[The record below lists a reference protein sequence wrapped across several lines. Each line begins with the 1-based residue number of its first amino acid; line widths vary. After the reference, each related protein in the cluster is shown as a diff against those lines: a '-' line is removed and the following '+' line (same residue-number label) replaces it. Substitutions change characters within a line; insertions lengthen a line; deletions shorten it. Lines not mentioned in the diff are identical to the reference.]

1 MEKEKEALDENV
13 KEAEETK
20 ESAKDFEEVSENAGE
35 DKEKSDAQGF
45 AEEVQDGVEAENVA
59 ADDADDATANDID
72 AAGAGEANTENDD
85 TNADAEKKKKKIFNK
100 KKDKKDQQIEELN
113 DKYQRLF
120 AEFQN
125 FRSRSEKEKSAM
137 FEVGAKSI
145 IEKILPVVD
154 NFERGIASLSEEDL
168 DSPVGQ
174 GMNLIYKQMTTALEE
189 MGVTVIETEGKEFD
203 PELHNAVMHEDN
215 EELGEN
221 VISQEFQ
228 KGYKYRDT
236 VIRHSMVK
244 VAN

>member
-1 MEKEKEALDENV
+1 MEKEKETLDENL
-13 KEAEETK
+13 T
-20 ESAKDFEEVSENAGE
+20 EEVETNM
-35 DKEKSDAQGF
+35 DT
-45 AEEVQDGVEAENVA
+45 EESS
-59 ADDADDATANDID
+59 
-72 AAGAGEANTENDD
+72 NTENDATETSEKQND
-85 TNADAEKKKKKIFNK
+85 DEAVEGPAEEGAEEKTEPERKKKKVFK

-125 FRSRSEKEKSAM
+125 YRSRSEKEKSSM
-137 FEVGAKSI
+137 YEIGAKAI

-154 NFERGIASLSEEDL
+154 NLERGVAALSEEDL
-168 DSPVGQ
+168 GSPVGE
-174 GMNLIYKQMTTALEE
+174 GMNLIYKQMITALEE

-221 VISQEFQ
+221 MISQEFQ
-228 KGYKYRDT
+228 KGYKYRDS

>member
-1 MEKEKEALDENV
+1 MEKEKETLDE
-13 KEAEETK
+13 KLTEQAEETK
-20 ESAKDFEEVSENAGE
+20 D
-35 DKEKSDAQGF
+35 
-45 AEEVQDGVEAENVA
+45 AEEVTEENTDSDVSEKESLEEP
-59 ADDADDATANDID
+59 DS
-72 AAGAGEANTENDD
+72 ETEEGDEKSEP
-85 TNADAEKKKKKIFNK
+85 EKKKRKGFK

-125 FRSRSEKEKSAM
+125 YRSRSEKEKSAM
-137 FEVGAKSI
+137 FEVGAKAI
-145 IEKILPVVD
+145 IEKILPIVD
-154 NFERGIASLSEEDL
+154 NLERGVAALSEEDL
-168 DSPVGQ
+168 GSPVGE
-174 GMNLIYKQMTTALEE
+174 GMNLIYRQMATALEE
-189 MGVTVIETEGKEFD
+189 MGVTAIETEGKEFD

-228 KGYKYRDT
+228 KGYKYRNS

>member
-1 MEKEKEALDENV
+1 MEKEKETLDENL
-13 KEAEETK
+13 T
-20 ESAKDFEEVSENAGE
+20 EEVETNM
-35 DKEKSDAQGF
+35 DT
-45 AEEVQDGVEAENVA
+45 EESS
-59 ADDADDATANDID
+59 
-72 AAGAGEANTENDD
+72 NTEND
-85 TNADAEKKKKKIFNK
+85 AAETSEKQNDDEAVEGPAEEGAEEKTEPERKKKKVFK

-125 FRSRSEKEKSAM
+125 YRSRSEKEKSSM
-137 FEVGAKSI
+137 YEIGAKAI

-154 NFERGIASLSEEDL
+154 NLERGVAALSEEDL
-168 DSPVGQ
+168 GSPVGE
-174 GMNLIYKQMTTALEE
+174 GMNLIYKQMITALEE

-221 VISQEFQ
+221 MISQEFQ
-228 KGYKYRDT
+228 KGYKYRDS

>member
-1 MEKEKEALDENV
+1 MEKEKETLDENIKDEV
-13 KEAEETK
+13 ETSETNVEEEKTEQSADDNESCKESENTESESSQEKEDAEED
-20 ESAKDFEEVSENAGE
+20 SEEKTG
-35 DKEKSDAQGF
+35 SD
-45 AEEVQDGVEAENVA
+45 
-59 ADDADDATANDID
+59 
-72 AAGAGEANTENDD
+72 
-85 TNADAEKKKKKIFNK
+85 KKKKKLFNK
-100 KKDKKDQQIEELN
+100 KQDKKDQQIEELN

-125 FRSRSEKEKSAM
+125 FRSRSEKEKSVM

-154 NFERGIASLSEEDL
+154 NFERGISSLSEADL

-189 MGVTVIETEGKEFD
+189 MGVTVIEAEGKAFD

-221 VISQEFQ
+221 IISQEFQ